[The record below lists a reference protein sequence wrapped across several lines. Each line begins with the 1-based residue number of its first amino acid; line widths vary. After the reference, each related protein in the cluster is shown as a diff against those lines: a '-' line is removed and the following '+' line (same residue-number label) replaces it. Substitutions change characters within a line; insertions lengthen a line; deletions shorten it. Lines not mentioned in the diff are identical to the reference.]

1 MDKIPKFN
9 NKQNIK
15 VRIKSSDEEHYISRA
30 VSLDAAIMIREED
43 DFKVLITKRSEMMST
58 EPSKWCLPCGHLD
71 WNETCY
77 EGILREV
84 YEEVGIYLPDHETF
98 LVENNTEREFNTN
111 SKPSNSEKGN
121 VAFQYI
127 FVYDFENIMPV
138 KLQHLN
144 ICKNEVE
151 DYKWVNLSDI
161 FYNKLE
167 LDWAFN
173 HDQVIKSAYYFYQ
186 SKR

>member
-1 MDKIPKFN
+1 MTPKFN
-9 NKQNIK
+9 NKPNTK
-15 VRIKSSDEEHYISRA
+15 VRIKSCGEEVYVSRA
-30 VSLDAAIMIREED
+30 VSLDAVIMIREEE
-43 DFKVLITKRSEMMST
+43 DFKVLITKRSEKMNT
-58 EPSKWCLPCGHLD
+58 EPGKWCLPCGHLD

-84 YEEVGIYLPDHETF
+84 YEEVGIYLPDHNTF
-98 LVENNTEREFNTN
+98 IVENNTDKEFNTD
-111 SKPSNSEKGN
+111 SRPSNSERGN

-138 KLQHLN
+138 KLQNLN
-144 ICKNEVE
+144 INNEEVS
-151 DYKWVNLSDI
+151 DYKWVNLSDL
-161 FYNKLE
+161 FYNKLD

-173 HDQVIKSAYYFYQ
+173 HDQVIQSAYYFYQ